1 MPSLLRAALVGS
13 TIAPAAYA
21 YTQANVASPFMY
33 KNVDPIVFP
42 GEYGKS
48 HMHSFFGSDAVTAST
63 TTSAELQKGCTT
75 ADNPNDFSVYCELRN
90 PALLPLLLPR
100 SHINPFVSRG
110 PFAHVHQ

>member
-1 MPSLLRAALVGS
+1 MPSILLRAALAGS
-13 TIAPAAYA
+13 TIAPVAYA

-75 ADNPNDFSVYCELRN
+75 ADNPNDFSVYCEFQSESSCCLVFM
-90 PALLPLLLPR
+90 LM
-100 SHINPFVSRG
+100 SFIS
-110 PFAHVHQ
+110 

>member
-1 MPSLLRAALVGS
+1 MPSFLLRAALAGS
-13 TIAPAAYA
+13 TIAPAVHA

-75 ADNPNDFSVYCELRN
+75 TDNPNDFSVYCE
-90 PALLPLLLPR
+90 PR
-100 SHINPFVSRG
+100 LQHYYPCFFGLVSY
-110 PFAHVHQ
+110 